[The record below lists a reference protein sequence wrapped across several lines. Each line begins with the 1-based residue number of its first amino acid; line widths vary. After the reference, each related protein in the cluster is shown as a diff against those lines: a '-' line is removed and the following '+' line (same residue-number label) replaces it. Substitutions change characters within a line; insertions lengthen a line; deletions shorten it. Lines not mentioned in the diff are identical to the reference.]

1 MSDEAFDIAA
11 SGMEAQRVAM
21 DEIARQIA
29 GTRSSV
35 QSSTVPSSFELVPAS
50 FSGALDTA
58 LAIGGP
64 DDVGGSA
71 DDIGGSAGDDGL
83 AMVQADQWS
92 ADVNEGSFS
101 AASARAGTAT
111 SARAG
116 AVSNDD
122 PIGAM
127 ISLISAGRA
136 YDANVASLQAAKQMD
151 VEASDIDK
159 F

>member
-11 SGMEAQRVAM
+11 NGMEAQRAAM
-21 DEIARQIA
+21 DGIARSIA
-29 GTRSSV
+29 GVGSS
-35 QSSTVPSSFELVPAS
+35 PSSLAQPANFQFVPAS
-50 FSGALDTA
+50 FSSALDDA

-64 DDVGGSA
+64 DDVGET
-71 DDIGGSAGDDGL
+71 SAGDGL
-83 AMVQADQWS
+83 AAVQTDEWA
-92 ADVNEGSFS
+92 ADVS
-101 AASARAGTAT
+101 APQLSTAGERAGTG
-111 SARAG
+111 SD
-116 AVSNDD
+116 DD

-159 F
+159 Y

>member
-21 DEIARQIA
+21 DEIAQRIA
-29 GTRSSV
+29 GTGSAVSSSPSG
-35 QSSTVPSSFELVPAS
+35 SSEFVPAS

-64 DDVGGSA
+64 DDVGET
-71 DDIGGSAGDDGL
+71 AGDDEP
-83 AMVQADQWS
+83 AMLQTDEWA
-92 ADVNEGSFS
+92 ADVNDGSFS
-101 AASARAGTAT
+101 ATNERGVAASG
-111 SARAG
+111 
-116 AVSNDD
+116 DD

-127 ISLISAGRA
+127 ISLVSAGRA

-159 F
+159 Y

>member
-1 MSDEAFDIAA
+1 MSDEAFNIAA

-21 DEIARQIA
+21 DEVARQIA
-29 GTRSSV
+29 GTGAAV
-35 QSSTVPSSFELVPAS
+35 STASQRSFEFVPAS

-64 DDVGGSA
+64 DDVGGLPG
-71 DDIGGSAGDDGL
+71 DDGSAGDEGFANDNGL
-83 AMVQADQWS
+83 AMVQADEWATGVNQRPWS
-92 ADVNEGSFS
+92 
-101 AASARAGTAT
+101 GTT
-111 SARAG
+111 ERAG
-116 AVSNDD
+116 ATSSDD
-122 PIGAM
+122 QIGAM

-159 F
+159 Y

>member
-21 DEIARQIA
+21 DQIARQIA
-29 GTRSSV
+29 GAKATV
-35 QSSTVPSSFELVPAS
+35 QSSAVPSSFEFEPAS

-58 LAIGGP
+58 LEIGGP

-71 DDIGGSAGDDGL
+71 EDDGLAGDDGL

-92 ADVNEGSFS
+92 ADVDD
-101 AASARAGTAT
+101 AKSARADA
-111 SARAG
+111 A
-116 AVSNDD
+116 SNDD